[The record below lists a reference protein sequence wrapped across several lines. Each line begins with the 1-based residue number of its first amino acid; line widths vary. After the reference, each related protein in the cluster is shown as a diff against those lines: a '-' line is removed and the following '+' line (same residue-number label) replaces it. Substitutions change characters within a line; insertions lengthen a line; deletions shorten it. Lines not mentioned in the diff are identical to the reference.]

1 MSKFDLILKNCNLI
15 NENKISEVDI
25 GIKNK
30 RIEKIS
36 SQISNECEKEIDV
49 KGKNVAPG
57 VIDDQ
62 VHFREPGLT
71 QKGEIK
77 TESLAA
83 LYGGITSTMDMPNVS
98 PASTTL
104 DLLEERFN
112 LAAEKSWTNYSFYLG
127 ATPVNIDEVKKAN
140 PRDICGLKIFM
151 GSSTGDLLV
160 NDDNAL
166 DLIFKESP
174 ILIVTHCEDN
184 KTIEDNLEK
193 ITALRKGKLSPS
205 DHALIRDDIACFISS
220 EKAVN
225 LAKKYSAD
233 LHVLHLTTEKE
244 IDLFEAKPTKDKKIT
259 TEACIHHLVFTS
271 DDYEEWGNFIK
282 CNPSVKA
289 PNNREALRNALKNNQ
304 IDIIATDHAPHTR
317 AEKSLPYP
325 EAPAGIPLIQHSF
338 QLMLELANK
347 GIFSIEEV
355 IKFASHNTA
364 DRFRIIDRG
373 YVREGYYADLVIFET
388 GIKHKV
394 TNEEQKSKCGWTPFE
409 GWELSSRVNST
420 IVNGDVLLEE
430 GELHPERRSSERLVF
445 NK

>member
-25 GIKNK
+25 GIRNK

-36 SQISNECEKEIDV
+36 PQISNECEKEIDV

-127 ATPVNIDEVKKAN
+127 ATPGNIDEIKKAN

-205 DHALIRDDIACFISS
+205 DHALIRDDVACFISS

-338 QLMLELANK
+338 QLMLDLATK

-373 YVREGYYADLVIFET
+373 YVREGYFADLVIFET

-420 IVNGDVLLEE
+420 IVNGNVLLEE

>member
-36 SQISNECEKEIDV
+36 PQISNECEKEIDV

-127 ATPVNIDEVKKAN
+127 ATPGNIDEVKKAN

-289 PNNREALRNALKNNQ
+289 PKNREALRNALKNNQ

-373 YVREGYYADLVIFET
+373 YVREGYFADLVIFET

-420 IVNGDVLLEE
+420 IVNGNVLLEE

>member
-36 SQISNECEKEIDV
+36 PQISNECEKEIDV

-127 ATPVNIDEVKKAN
+127 ATPGNIDEVKKAN

-289 PNNREALRNALKNNQ
+289 PNNRESLRNALKNNQ

-373 YVREGYYADLVIFET
+373 YVREGYFADLVIFET

-420 IVNGDVLLEE
+420 IVNGNVLLEE

>member
-36 SQISNECEKEIDV
+36 PQISNECEKEIDV

-127 ATPVNIDEVKKAN
+127 ATPGNIDEVKKAN

-338 QLMLELANK
+338 QLMLELANR

-373 YVREGYYADLVIFET
+373 YVREGYFADLVIFET

-420 IVNGDVLLEE
+420 IVNGNVLLEE

>member
-36 SQISNECEKEIDV
+36 PQISNECEKEIDV

-127 ATPVNIDEVKKAN
+127 ATPGNIDEVKKAN

-160 NDDNAL
+160 NDDNSL

-205 DHALIRDDIACFISS
+205 DHALIRDDVACFISS

-373 YVREGYYADLVIFET
+373 YVREGYFADLVIFET

-420 IVNGDVLLEE
+420 IVNGNVLLEE

>member
-36 SQISNECEKEIDV
+36 SQIFNECEKEIDV

-127 ATPVNIDEVKKAN
+127 ATPGNIDEVKKAN

-373 YVREGYYADLVIFET
+373 YVREGYFADLVIFET

-420 IVNGDVLLEE
+420 IVNGNVLLEE

>member
-36 SQISNECEKEIDV
+36 PQISNECEKEIDV

-127 ATPVNIDEVKKAN
+127 ATPGNIDEIKKAN

-373 YVREGYYADLVIFET
+373 YVREGYFADLVIFET

-394 TNEEQKSKCGWTPFE
+394 TNEEEKSKCGWTPFE

-420 IVNGDVLLEE
+420 IVNGNVLLEE

>member
-36 SQISNECEKEIDV
+36 PQISNECEKEIDV

-127 ATPVNIDEVKKAN
+127 ATPGNIDEVKKAN

-289 PNNREALRNALKNNQ
+289 PKNRKALRNALKNNQ

-373 YVREGYYADLVIFET
+373 YVREGYFADLVIFET

-420 IVNGDVLLEE
+420 IVNGNVLLEE

>member
-1 MSKFDLILKNCNLI
+1 MSKLDLILKNCNLI

-36 SQISNECEKEIDV
+36 PQISNECEKEIDV

-127 ATPVNIDEVKKAN
+127 ATPGNIDEVKKAN

-373 YVREGYYADLVIFET
+373 YVREGYFADLVIFET

-420 IVNGDVLLEE
+420 IVNGNVLLEE

>member
-1 MSKFDLILKNCNLI
+1 MPNFDLILRNCNLI
-15 NENKISEVDI
+15 NENSIAQVDI
-25 GIKNK
+25 AIKDK
-30 RIEKIS
+30 RIDKIS
-36 SQISNECEKEIDV
+36 STITEKANNEIDV
-49 KGKNVAPG
+49 NGKNVAPG

-71 QKGEIK
+71 KKGEIK

-104 DLLEERFN
+104 DLLEHRFQ
-112 LAAEKSWTNYSFYLG
+112 LAKEKSWTNYSFYLG
-127 ATPVNIDEVKKAN
+127 ATPDNIDEIKKAN
-140 PRDICGLKIFM
+140 PKNICGLKIFM

-193 ITALRKGKLSPS
+193 ISAQRNGKLSPP
-205 DHALIRDDIACFISS
+205 DHALIRDELACYISS
-220 EKAVN
+220 EKATS

-233 LHVLHLTTEKE
+233 LHVLHLTTERE
-244 IDLFEAKPTKDKKIT
+244 IELFEAKPTKDKKIT
-259 TEACIHHLVFTS
+259 TEACIHHLIFTS

-282 CNPSVKA
+282 CNPSIKA
-289 PNNREALRNALKNNQ
+289 PNNREALRQALKNNQ

-317 AEKSLPYP
+317 DEKSLPYS

-347 GIFSIEEV
+347 GIFTIEEV

-364 DRFRIIDRG
+364 DRFKIIDRG
-373 YVREGYYADLVIFET
+373 YVREGYFADLVIFET
-388 GIKHKV
+388 GIKHTV

-409 GWELSSRVNST
+409 GWELSSKVNST
-420 IVNGDVLLEE
+420 IVNGNVLLED

>member
-1 MSKFDLILKNCNLI
+1 MSKLDLILKNCNLI

-25 GIKNK
+25 GIRNK

-36 SQISNECEKEIDV
+36 PQISNECEKEIDV

-127 ATPVNIDEVKKAN
+127 ATPGNIDEVKKAN

-373 YVREGYYADLVIFET
+373 YVREGYFADLVIFET

-420 IVNGDVLLEE
+420 IVNGNVLLEE

>member
-1 MSKFDLILKNCNLI
+1 MSKFDLVLKNCNLI
-15 NENKISEVDI
+15 NENKISQVDI

-36 SQISNECEKEIDV
+36 PQISNECEKEIDV

-83 LYGGITSTMDMPNVS
+83 LFGGITSTMDMPNVS

-104 DLLEERFN
+104 DLLEERFS
-112 LAAEKSWTNYSFYLG
+112 LAADKSWTNYSFYLG
-127 ATPVNIDEVKKAN
+127 ATPGNIEEIKKAN

-151 GSSTGDLLV
+151 GSSTGDLLL

-166 DLIFKESP
+166 DIIFKESP
-174 ILIVTHCEDN
+174 VIIVTHCEDN
-184 KTIEDNLEK
+184 KTIEDNFEK
-193 ITALRKGKLSPS
+193 ISVLRKGKLSPS
-205 DHALIRDDIACFISS
+205 DHALIRDDVACFISS

-244 IDLFEAKPTKDKKIT
+244 IDLFEAKPTKDKNIT

-347 GIFSIEEV
+347 DIFTIEEV

-364 DRFRIIDRG
+364 DRFKIIDRG
-373 YVREGYYADLVIFET
+373 YVREGYFADLVVFET
-388 GIKHKV
+388 GIKHIV

-409 GWELSSRVNST
+409 GWELSSKINST
-420 IVNGDVLLEE
+420 IINGNVLLEN
-430 GELHPERRSSERLVF
+430 GEFHPERRSSARLVF

>member
-127 ATPVNIDEVKKAN
+127 ATPGNIDEVKKAN

-289 PNNREALRNALKNNQ
+289 PNNREALRNALK
-304 IDIIATDHAPHTR
+304 IIR
-317 AEKSLPYP
+317 
-325 EAPAGIPLIQHSF
+325 
-338 QLMLELANK
+338 
-347 GIFSIEEV
+347 
-355 IKFASHNTA
+355 
-364 DRFRIIDRG
+364 
-373 YVREGYYADLVIFET
+373 
-388 GIKHKV
+388 
-394 TNEEQKSKCGWTPFE
+394 
-409 GWELSSRVNST
+409 
-420 IVNGDVLLEE
+420 
-430 GELHPERRSSERLVF
+430 
-445 NK
+445 

>member
-25 GIKNK
+25 GIRNK

-36 SQISNECEKEIDV
+36 PQISNECEKEIDV

-127 ATPVNIDEVKKAN
+127 ATPGNIDEVKKAN

-373 YVREGYYADLVIFET
+373 YVREGYFADLVIFET

-420 IVNGDVLLEE
+420 IVNGNVLLEE

>member
-36 SQISNECEKEIDV
+36 PQISNECEKEIDV

-127 ATPVNIDEVKKAN
+127 ATPGNIDEVKKAN

-205 DHALIRDDIACFISS
+205 DHALIRDDVACFISS

-289 PNNREALRNALKNNQ
+289 PKNRKALRNALKNNQ

-373 YVREGYYADLVIFET
+373 YVREGYFADLVIFET

-420 IVNGDVLLEE
+420 IVITRD
-430 GELHPERRSSERLVF
+430 
-445 NK
+445 

>member
-36 SQISNECEKEIDV
+36 PQISNECEKKIDV

-193 ITALRKGKLSPS
+193 ITA
-205 DHALIRDDIACFISS
+205 
-220 EKAVN
+220 
-225 LAKKYSAD
+225 
-233 LHVLHLTTEKE
+233 
-244 IDLFEAKPTKDKKIT
+244 
-259 TEACIHHLVFTS
+259 
-271 DDYEEWGNFIK
+271 
-282 CNPSVKA
+282 
-289 PNNREALRNALKNNQ
+289 
-304 IDIIATDHAPHTR
+304 
-317 AEKSLPYP
+317 
-325 EAPAGIPLIQHSF
+325 
-338 QLMLELANK
+338 
-347 GIFSIEEV
+347 
-355 IKFASHNTA
+355 
-364 DRFRIIDRG
+364 
-373 YVREGYYADLVIFET
+373 
-388 GIKHKV
+388 
-394 TNEEQKSKCGWTPFE
+394 
-409 GWELSSRVNST
+409 
-420 IVNGDVLLEE
+420 
-430 GELHPERRSSERLVF
+430 
-445 NK
+445 

>member
-36 SQISNECEKEIDV
+36 PQISNECEKEIDV

-127 ATPVNIDEVKKAN
+127 ATPGNIDEVKKAN

-289 PNNREALRNALKNNQ
+289 PNNREALRNSLKNNQ

-373 YVREGYYADLVIFET
+373 YVREGYFADLVIFET

-420 IVNGDVLLEE
+420 IVNGNVLLEE

>member
-25 GIKNK
+25 GIRNK

-36 SQISNECEKEIDV
+36 PQISNECEKEIDV

-127 ATPVNIDEVKKAN
+127 ATPGNIDEVKKAN

-338 QLMLELANK
+338 QLMLELTNK

-373 YVREGYYADLVIFET
+373 YVREGYFADLVIFET

-420 IVNGDVLLEE
+420 IVNGNVLLEE

-445 NK
+445 DK

>member
-127 ATPVNIDEVKKAN
+127 ATPGNIDEVKKAN

-373 YVREGYYADLVIFET
+373 YVREGYFADLVIFET

-420 IVNGDVLLEE
+420 IVNGNVLLEE

>member
-36 SQISNECEKEIDV
+36 PQISNECEKEIDV

-127 ATPVNIDEVKKAN
+127 ATPGNIDEIKKAN

-373 YVREGYYADLVIFET
+373 YVREGYFADLVIFET

-420 IVNGDVLLEE
+420 IVNGNVLLEE

>member
-36 SQISNECEKEIDV
+36 PQISNECEKEIDV

-127 ATPVNIDEVKKAN
+127 ATPGNIDEVKKAN

-233 LHVLHLTTEKE
+233 LHVLHLTTEME

-373 YVREGYYADLVIFET
+373 YVREGYFADLVIFET

-420 IVNGDVLLEE
+420 IVNGNVLLEE

>member
-36 SQISNECEKEIDV
+36 SQISDECEKEIDV

-127 ATPVNIDEVKKAN
+127 ATPGNIDEVKKAN

-373 YVREGYYADLVIFET
+373 YVREGYFADLVIFET
-388 GIKHKV
+388 GIKHQV

-420 IVNGDVLLEE
+420 IVNGNVLLEE

>member
-127 ATPVNIDEVKKAN
+127 ATPGNIDEVKKAN

-373 YVREGYYADLVIFET
+373 YVREGYFADLVIFET

-420 IVNGDVLLEE
+420 IVNGNLLLEE

>member
-36 SQISNECEKEIDV
+36 SQIFNECEKEIDV

-104 DLLEERFN
+104 DLLEDRFN

-127 ATPVNIDEVKKAN
+127 ATPGNIDEVKKAN

-373 YVREGYYADLVIFET
+373 YVREGYFADLVIFET

-420 IVNGDVLLEE
+420 IVNGNVLLEE

>member
-36 SQISNECEKEIDV
+36 PQISNECEKEIDV

-127 ATPVNIDEVKKAN
+127 ATPGNIDEVKKAN

-338 QLMLELANK
+338 QLMLELANN

-373 YVREGYYADLVIFET
+373 YVREGYFADLVIFET

-420 IVNGDVLLEE
+420 IVNGNVLLEE

>member
-25 GIKNK
+25 GIRNK

-36 SQISNECEKEIDV
+36 PQISNECEKEIDV

-127 ATPVNIDEVKKAN
+127 ATPGNIDEIKKAN

-160 NDDNAL
+160 NDDNSL

-373 YVREGYYADLVIFET
+373 YVREGYFADLVIFET

-420 IVNGDVLLEE
+420 IVNGNVLLEE

>member
-36 SQISNECEKEIDV
+36 PQISNECEKEIDV

-127 ATPVNIDEVKKAN
+127 ATPGNIDEVKKAN

-373 YVREGYYADLVIFET
+373 YVREGYFADLVIFET
-388 GIKHKV
+388 GIKYKV

-420 IVNGDVLLEE
+420 IVNGNVLLEE

>member
-127 ATPVNIDEVKKAN
+127 ATPGNIDEVKKAN

-205 DHALIRDDIACFISS
+205 DHALIRDDVACFISS

-289 PNNREALRNALKNNQ
+289 PKNRKALRNALKNNQ

-373 YVREGYYADLVIFET
+373 YVREGYFADLVIFET

-420 IVNGDVLLEE
+420 IVNGNVLLEE